1 MGLLNSL
8 LVGSSG
14 LRAANVG
21 IQTTSHNVAN
31 AMTPGYHARS
41 PDQVVSA
48 PLRQGSLSLGQGV
61 SVDSIRR
68 ASDAF
73 LAMRQLQTAGDAMTS
88 STLHTALSQVESHF
102 DEATGTSLREALDGV
117 FDALT
122 EATADPSD
130 RGLRIGVIGA
140 TSALAST
147 VHRVATGLEHDMEA
161 FEGVVESSFDDV
173 NDKLQQIADL
183 NATLLAAGGG
193 TAAGDLADQRDLL
206 ARELAE
212 EIGITARIDGEG
224 MMTVLIGGHAAVSGM
239 EARELSVVAGSG
251 SPPEVHLAVDS
262 GTVEVTGEQGGRV
275 QGYVKAWE
283 LADSYLDDLNTFAE
297 DFADMVNT
305 QHAAGYDPSGT
316 AGGDVF
322 TYDPTGAALSL
333 ALDSSLE
340 ADPDLLA
347 FASTSP
353 ALAGDPGNLQA
364 LLELRDSGTIG
375 GSTTP
380 EEWLSDL
387 ATGVGRDTYAAGQ
400 AAETQEALLADL
412 DELDQS
418 LHGVDMDQ
426 EAANLIAYQTAYQ
439 AAAKVIQASDAMLG
453 VLMGLGS

>member
-41 PDQVVSA
+41 PEQTVAD
-48 PLRQGSLSLGQGV
+48 PLRQGSLWMGQGV
-61 SVDSIRR
+61 SVDGIQR

-73 LAMRQLQTAGDAMTS
+73 LAMRQLDTAADAMTS

-102 DEATGTSLREALDGV
+102 DEATGTSLREALDGF

-122 EATADPSD
+122 EATADPAD
-130 RGLRIGVIGA
+130 RGLRIGVTG
-140 TSALAST
+140 SVRALAST
-147 VHRVATGLEHDMEA
+147 VNRVATGLVEDIEA
-161 FEGVVESSFDDV
+161 FEGVIEGSFDDI
-173 NDKLQQIADL
+173 NAKLQQIADL
-183 NATLLAAGGG
+183 NAALKASGGG
-193 TAAGDLADQRDLL
+193 TAAGDLADQRDLI

-212 EIGITARIDGEG
+212 EIGSTARIDGEG
-224 MMTVLIGGHAAVSGM
+224 MMTVLIGGHAAVSGI
-239 EARELSVVAGSG
+239 EARELSVVTGSG
-251 SPPEVHLAVDS
+251 SPPEVHLSVDS
-262 GTVEVTGEQGGRV
+262 GTVEVTDELGGAV
-275 QGYVKAWE
+275 QGYLRAWE
-283 LADSYLDDLNTFAE
+283 LTDGYMSDLDTFAE

-305 QHAAGYDPSGT
+305 QHAAGYDANST

-322 TYDPTGAALSL
+322 SFDPSGAALTL
-333 ALDSSLE
+333 AIDPSLE

-347 FASTSP
+347 FAASSP

-364 LLELRDSGTIG
+364 LLDLRDSATIDG
-375 GSTTP
+375 DTTP

-387 ATGVGRDTYAAGQ
+387 ATTVGRDTYAAAE

-418 LHGVDMDQ
+418 LHGVDMDEQ
-426 EAANLIAYQTAYQ
+426 AADLITYQTAYQ
-439 AAAKVIQASDAMLG
+439 AAAKVIQATDTMLG
-453 VLMGLGS
+453 VLMGLGA